1 HPRDV
6 EVARLHASVHTARA
20 AKGYESEIARIVS
33 TRDRNVADAAVH
45 VVVDDPQDPDRGLL
59 HVPTQRTGDVFFDH
73 GPCSAR
79 IETKSATE
87 KRVRVEGA
95 EDEIGVGHRR
105 SVPAGA

>member
-20 AKGYESEIARIVS
+20 AKGYESEIAGIVS

-45 VVVDDPQDPDRGLL
+45 VVVDDPQDPDRVIL

-79 IETKSATE
+79 IETKSAAD
-87 KRVRVEGA
+87 KRDSVEAA
-95 EDEIGVGHRR
+95 EHQ
-105 SVPAGA
+105 S